1 MNPDETLGSPAT
13 NRGPTTPDDR
23 DASDNQ
29 PSDATAGVD
38 VEGLE
43 KIIDAQ
49 DDPSEDEEKDEGA
62 KLEPPR

>member
-1 MNPDETLGSPAT
+1 MNPDETLDAAAE
-13 NRGPTTPDDR
+13 NRRPTTPDDR
-23 DASDNQ
+23 DAGDNQ

-38 VEGLE
+38 IDALE

-49 DDPSEDEEKDEGA
+49 DDPSEDEKKDEGA